1 MTVTMHITKMNRT
14 NQLLAICLFFLD
26 VEQRAL
32 FQHRQPLARWA
43 RRQYERYRARL
54 NRVRA
59 GELDATARSYRPA
72 RGMEAPEEV
81 TTP

>member
-1 MTVTMHITKMNRT
+1 MTT

-32 FQHRQPLARWA
+32 LERRSHIARWS

-54 NRVRA
+54 ERVKA
-59 GELDATARSYRPA
+59 GEPDAVARSYRPA
-72 RGMEAPEEV
+72 RGMEPEEV
-81 TTP
+81 IP

>member
-1 MTVTMHITKMNRT
+1 MTTTKPITGMNHT

-32 FQHRQPLARWA
+32 FQHRQPLASWS
-43 RRQYERYRARL
+43 RRMYERYRARL
-54 NRVRA
+54 ERVKA
-59 GELDATARSYRPA
+59 GEPDVAARSYRPA